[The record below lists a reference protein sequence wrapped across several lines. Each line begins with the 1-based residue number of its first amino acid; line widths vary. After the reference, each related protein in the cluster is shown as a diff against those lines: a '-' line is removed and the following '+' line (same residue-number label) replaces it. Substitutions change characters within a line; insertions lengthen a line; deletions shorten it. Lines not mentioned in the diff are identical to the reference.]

1 MSQRTFTDI
10 LNVFKLDITLSNYC
24 ILDSSW
30 RSDSFI
36 DPHSRLYYIRNGEG
50 WIRCNGKTVKLEKG
64 HVYLIPSH
72 TELSYGCTHLEKIFF
87 HVIVRGFE
95 KTDIL
100 SAFKDIYSL
109 PFSEE
114 EFCKLLSLTDS
125 DDYIGIMKLKQFLYS
140 TIIDFFDN
148 YFPDKLIIK
157 SYSETVK
164 KIILY
169 IQKHLSI
176 SLTTAE
182 ISENLFVSKTTVAT
196 SFKRETGFTVG
207 AYIDNLIFTR
217 ISYLLANSRTS
228 IKEIGRQFGFCD
240 SHYLSR
246 RFKKKFNVTPTEFR
260 KMHNKKVSL

>member
-1 MSQRTFTDI
+1 M
-10 LNVFKLDITLSNYC
+10 FKLDIILSNYC
-24 ILDSSW
+24 ILDESW
-30 RSDSFI
+30 HSDPFI
-36 DPHSRLYYIRNGEG
+36 DPHSRLYYVRGGEG
-50 WIRCNGKTVKLEKG
+50 WIRCNGKKIKLEGG

-100 SAFKDIYSL
+100 SVFKDVYSL

-140 TIIDFFDN
+140 TIIEFFDN

-157 SYSETVK
+157 NYSETVK

-169 IQKHLSI
+169 VQNHLSI

-182 ISENLFVSKTTVAT
+182 IAENLFISKSTVST
-196 SFKRETGFTVG
+196 SFKKETGLTIG
-207 AYIDNLIFTR
+207 KYIDNLIFTKV
-217 ISYLLANSRTS
+217 SYLLANDRMS
-228 IKEIGRQFGFCD
+228 IREISQQFGFCD
-240 SHYLSR
+240 LHYLSR
-246 RFKKKFNVTPTEFR
+246 RFKKKFNITPTEFR
-260 KMHNKKVSL
+260 KKHSKKYK